1 VGLEKTAKQIM
12 NDTLTCFIC
21 AGTDFVSRFP
31 KYGGEYYQCQNCKLL
46 ISSLRSEAVDRHD
59 RDSSFSGAAERDL
72 NINIEKEYSE
82 KSQKKFTR
90 ELQKLELFRQTGHLL
105 DIGCGTGGFLYA
117 AGKAGWKCRGTEV
130 SKQAANAA
138 KKKNI
143 NVFLGP
149 LEADSQKA
157 ELVDI
162 IRMNDVI
169 EHLQDPAKDIR
180 LCHELL
186 RPGGLLLLTTV
197 NINSATF
204 HFLQDQWRY
213 IDPRYH
219 IHLFT
224 HNNLRDML
232 EKNGFS
238 VISLETSGIRTAPG
252 QRWKKYLLK
261 PFIKISHKGHRMRI
275 KAVRSAPHNDYKK

>member
-1 VGLEKTAKQIM
+1 M
-12 NDTLTCFIC
+12 NDKHICFIC
-21 AGTDFVSRFP
+21 AGTDFISRFP
-31 KYGGEYYQCQNCKLL
+31 KYGGVYYQCQNCGLL
-46 ISSLRSEAVDRHD
+46 ISSLRSEAEDRHD

-72 NINIEKEYSE
+72 NINVEKEYSE
-82 KSQKKFTR
+82 KSQKKFAR
-90 ELQKLELFRQTGHLL
+90 ELQKLKRFRQTNHLL

-117 AGKAGWKCRGTEV
+117 AQKSGWECQGTEV
-130 SKQAANAA
+130 SAQAACAA

-149 LEADSQKA
+149 LKAVSQKA
-157 ELVDI
+157 GSMDV

-180 LCHELL
+180 LCHDLL

-224 HNNLRDML
+224 HQNLRDML
-232 EKNGFS
+232 EKSGFS
-238 VISLETSGIRTAPG
+238 VISLKTSGIRTASG
-252 QRWKKYLLK
+252 QRWKKYMLK
-261 PFIKISHKGHRMRI
+261 PFIKIGHKGHRMRI
-275 KAVRSAPHNDYKK
+275 KAVRK